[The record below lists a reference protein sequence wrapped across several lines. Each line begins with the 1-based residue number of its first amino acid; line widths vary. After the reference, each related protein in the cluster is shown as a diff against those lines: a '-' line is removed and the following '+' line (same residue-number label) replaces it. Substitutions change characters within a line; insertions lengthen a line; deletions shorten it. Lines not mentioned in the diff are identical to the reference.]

1 MCWCRLASGRWIL
14 CRRTEWERHVGC
26 LESRH
31 VYTVST
37 LCLDIFWTVRLLFVA
52 EERACWDLSPKVGSM
67 ASAARSSCSHGAMVP
82 WCHGNHR
89 TALRSR
95 LRDAKESRGGL
106 GRMMQA
112 RTDKSLPLLCHCML
126 QLFTL
131 SLSYSSE
138 AVFDLFGMHLMAG
151 NFRALSASERKH
163 VNASVV
169 AAQGCTRLHNIRQ
182 SVSWIFGCRRI

>member
-1 MCWCRLASGRWIL
+1 MELGLRERIMCWCRLASGRWIL
-14 CRRTEWERHVGC
+14 CRRTEWEMHVGC

-37 LCLDIFWTVRLLFVA
+37 LCLDIFGTVRLLFVA

-67 ASAARSSCSHGAMVP
+67 ASEARSSCSHGAMVP

-112 RTDKSLPLLCHCML
+112 RTDKSLPLLCHC
-126 QLFTL
+126 FATACFSC
-131 SLSYSSE
+131 SLYLYLTAARQFSIFSE
-138 AVFDLFGMHLMAG
+138 CISWQGT
-151 NFRALSASERKH
+151 SEP
-163 VNASVV
+163 
-169 AAQGCTRLHNIRQ
+169 
-182 SVSWIFGCRRI
+182 

>member
-1 MCWCRLASGRWIL
+1 
-14 CRRTEWERHVGC
+14 
-26 LESRH
+26 
-31 VYTVST
+31 
-37 LCLDIFWTVRLLFVA
+37 
-52 EERACWDLSPKVGSM
+52 M

-112 RTDKSLPLLCHCML
+112 RTDLPLLCRCML

-138 AVFDLFGMHLMAG
+138 AVFNLFGMHLMAG

-169 AAQGCTRLHNIRQ
+169 AAQGCPRLHNIRQ
-182 SVSWIFGCRRI
+182 SVSWIFGCRRIWLLGSCDVPPGRSRYHMMMARWGIRVGITLTNLHSYLLTQFRRDLVARSADRSGPTVARQAITTRER